1 MECSENGLRLGGGKK
16 MGLQTALWLLAIPI
30 AYGRKKENGGG
41 REEKGKGKKAT
52 CKFGV
57 PMPTS
62 RSGKIPF
69 IIIIVVVK

>member
-1 MECSENGLRLGGGKK
+1 

-30 AYGRKKENGGG
+30 AYGREGRAWGG
-41 REEKGKGKKAT
+41 REEKVKEKKAT

-57 PMPTS
+57 QTPTS

-69 IIIIVVVK
+69 IIFIIIVVVK